1 MQEIPTVKVSL
12 EFHLSALRAAGF
24 VETTHIFRWFDDVV
38 VFARLP

>member
-1 MQEIPTVKVSL
+1 MQYRPVSL

-24 VETTHIFRWFDDVV
+24 AETTHIFRWFDDVV